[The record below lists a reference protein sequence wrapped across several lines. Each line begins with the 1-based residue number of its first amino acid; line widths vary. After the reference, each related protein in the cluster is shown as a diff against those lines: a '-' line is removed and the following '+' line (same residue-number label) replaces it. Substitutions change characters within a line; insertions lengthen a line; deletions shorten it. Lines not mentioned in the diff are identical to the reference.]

1 MILGETIYRLRI
13 EKNMSQGDLADALG
27 VSRQS
32 VSKWENGNATPDLDK
47 LMKMAGLFGVT
58 LDELVSGEAAVTDPK
73 AQPAAPPV
81 PQIAPRK
88 LAGYLLFLCGVLVF
102 LVPAMLGGAG
112 TGLVLCIPFFMW
124 GVICFKAKENVL
136 LWCVF
141 VLYFYF
147 WLPMGVL
154 SPNFIRS
161 TLARFIQLFHLLWG
175 SGLLYRM
182 LYLKKQDRLSQKT
195 RWLAILLALSL
206 AVTLLV
212 LLFPRLLPTPG
223 LLTIG

>member
-1 MILGETIYRLRI
+1 MTLGETIYRLRT

-32 VSKWENGNATPDLDK
+32 VSKWENNNATPDLDK
-47 LMKMAGLFGVT
+47 LVRLAELFGVT
-58 LDELVSGEAAVTDPK
+58 LDQLVSGA
-73 AQPAAPPV
+73 PAASASKEQPVPPSA

-88 LAGYLLFLCGVLVF
+88 LTGYLLLLCGLLAF
-102 LVPAMLGGAG
+102 LIPTALGSIAAGAIFCIPLFLWG
-112 TGLVLCIPFFMW
+112 ILCI
-124 GVICFKAKENVL
+124 KAKKNVL
-136 LWCVF
+136 LWCMF
-141 VLYFYF
+141 VLYFYL
-147 WLPMGVL
+147 WLPFGIF

-175 SGLLYRM
+175 SGMMLRLLH
-182 LYLKKQDRLSQKT
+182 LKKQERLSRKS